1 MRKDGVRMMLLL
13 FGEKKKLSLS
23 LSLGV

>member
-13 FGEKKKLSLS
+13 FGEGKKLSLS